1 MAEDSYIFPLSFA
14 QQRLWLLDR
23 IAPGNPFYNIPLAI
37 PIAAYL
43 DLRALEKALNA
54 IVARHESLR
63 TTFRVVDNEPVQ
75 LVHPK
80 LELTISITDLSSLS
94 AAELRTREVELA
106 TEEARKPFDLEQGP
120 LIRCGV
126 IVRGWTDYILLIT
139 MHHIVSDGWSM
150 GIFMQELTVFYQSF
164 CINYPI
170 KLPDLP
176 VQYPDFAVWQRD
188 WLKGEV
194 LETQLGYWRE
204 HLRDLPV
211 LELPTD
217 HPRPLYSSYKGS
229 SYPVRVGYALSHQ
242 VRKFASSHGVTPF
255 MVLLSVFAAV
265 LQRYSGHEEIVI
277 GIPVANRTRT
287 ELEGLIG
294 FFVNSLVLRIDL
306 KGDPSFSEIVDRVR
320 EVSLAAYAHQDL
332 PFEKLV
338 EELHPSRDP
347 SRNPLFQVTFQL
359 VNTPSVQD
367 ISSSENST
375 TTIHVQRGSA
385 IFDLAFSLL
394 DGATEFSGIFEYSTD
409 LFDQTTIA
417 RIERHFRQLLHS
429 AVANPNDS
437 FASLPMLSR
446 AEEDELLEQSRG
458 PELELPAQP
467 FVHRLIAE
475 QASRTPDAVAVR
487 SGASELRYRELI
499 QQSTQLANYLRGR
512 GVETEQCVGILMD
525 RSIDLVVA
533 LLGVLEAGAVYL
545 PLDPAYPVE
554 RLRYMLADS
563 GAKVILTQ
571 SGQPLIPELA
581 SEKVDVVVM
590 DHAGWRADSDAQ
602 PSLPVELSPNN
613 LCYVLY
619 TSGSTGRPKGV
630 GVPHSALTNH
640 MQWMADRFPLTE
652 TDRVLQRTPYSF
664 DASIWEFFAPLM
676 AGATLIMLPPEAQKD
691 PSLIVQCLANGVTV
705 AQFVPSLLRVVLDE
719 PAFYTCAAL
728 RQIFCGGEAFDDELR
743 ERLRTSVDAEVINLY
758 GPTEATVD
766 SAFYVTSDRSEP
778 FGVPIGGPISNT
790 HVYLLDENLKPVPLG
805 IAGEVYISGAALA
818 RGYLNQPAATADRF
832 LPDPY
837 STQPGAR
844 MYRTGDRG
852 RRLSDGAVLFLG
864 RIDDLVKV
872 RGFRVELGEIE
883 ENIRRVEGVNDC
895 AVVVEDS
902 ESELARLVGFVVPSW
917 DQSTAMAIEHEQ
929 LSQWEELY
937 HDIYAAAVA
946 DDSAAFVGWNSS
958 YTGLPIDRGEMSEWR
973 ASTVDRIRKLEPSR
987 VLEIGCGTGL
997 LLVELAPSCER
1008 YVGTD
1013 FSLPAVR
1020 IVEAC
1025 VARLNGARELVQLL
1039 HRSADDFTDFA
1050 PGMFDTVIL
1059 NSVVQYFPSV
1069 DYLVRVIENAV
1080 RVVAPGGSIFIGD
1093 VRNLQLLEAFQL
1105 SVALH
1110 KLGPNADPAELWS
1123 HVQTAIEQEEELVID
1138 PAFFYVLAANVPGVA
1153 GAEISLKRG
1162 RNSNELTRFRYD
1174 VVLRVGD
1181 VSRISC
1187 PGTCIDW
1194 QQQRLSLPQ
1203 LVETVRNEQPDHLIV
1218 RNITNARVI
1227 NEVRL
1232 ADKLSGNSEQEIETA
1247 IHPQDFWQAPELQDY
1262 DLRVTYSHPRG
1273 RECFDLVLSKRG
1285 TTPLTDPA
1293 EAESARQAPVW
1304 DRYANKPVRAAVVR
1318 RLTASIRAQI
1328 SNQLP
1333 EYMVPSALIPV
1344 EQLPLLPNG
1353 KLNRN
1358 ALRTLGGRQKHRRV
1372 DTPPR
1377 NSIEHALSIIWQEVL
1392 NTDHVDM
1399 RDDFFSDLG
1408 GHSLLAMQLISRI
1421 REAFQID
1428 VPLKLVFQSPTIEQF
1443 ASAFLE
1449 LVPEEQQNIDHTAS
1463 LFVRLSQMSETEID
1477 AALARA
1483 AV

>member
-106 TEEARKPFDLEQGP
+106 TAEARKPFDLEQGP

-139 MHHIVSDGWSM
+139 THHIVSDGWSM

-229 SYPVRVGYALSHQ
+229 SYPVRLGYALSHQ

-359 VNTPSVQD
+359 INTPSVQD
-367 ISSSENST
+367 ISSSENS

-417 RIERHFRQLLHS
+417 RIERHFRQLLQS

-446 AEEDELLEQSRG
+446 AEEDELLKQSRG

-467 FVHRLIAE
+467 FVHRLIAA
-475 QASRTPDAVAVR
+475 QAGRTPDAVAVR
-487 SGASELRYRELI
+487 SGASELRYRELM
-499 QQSTQLANYLRGR
+499 QQSTKLANYLRGR

-590 DHAGWRADSDAQ
+590 DQAGWRADSDAQ

-630 GVPHSALTNH
+630 SVPHSALTNH
-640 MQWMADRFPLTE
+640 MQWMAERFPLTE

-676 AGATLIMLPPEAQKD
+676 AGAT
-691 PSLIVQCLANGVTV
+691 
-705 AQFVPSLLRVVLDE
+705 
-719 PAFYTCAAL
+719 
-728 RQIFCGGEAFDDELR
+728 
-743 ERLRTSVDAEVINLY
+743 
-758 GPTEATVD
+758 
-766 SAFYVTSDRSEP
+766 
-778 FGVPIGGPISNT
+778 
-790 HVYLLDENLKPVPLG
+790 
-805 IAGEVYISGAALA
+805 
-818 RGYLNQPAATADRF
+818 
-832 LPDPY
+832 
-837 STQPGAR
+837 
-844 MYRTGDRG
+844 
-852 RRLSDGAVLFLG
+852 
-864 RIDDLVKV
+864 
-872 RGFRVELGEIE
+872 
-883 ENIRRVEGVNDC
+883 
-895 AVVVEDS
+895 
-902 ESELARLVGFVVPSW
+902 
-917 DQSTAMAIEHEQ
+917 
-929 LSQWEELY
+929 
-937 HDIYAAAVA
+937 
-946 DDSAAFVGWNSS
+946 
-958 YTGLPIDRGEMSEWR
+958 
-973 ASTVDRIRKLEPSR
+973 
-987 VLEIGCGTGL
+987 
-997 LLVELAPSCER
+997 
-1008 YVGTD
+1008 
-1013 FSLPAVR
+1013 
-1020 IVEAC
+1020 
-1025 VARLNGARELVQLL
+1025 
-1039 HRSADDFTDFA
+1039 
-1050 PGMFDTVIL
+1050 
-1059 NSVVQYFPSV
+1059 
-1069 DYLVRVIENAV
+1069 
-1080 RVVAPGGSIFIGD
+1080 
-1093 VRNLQLLEAFQL
+1093 
-1105 SVALH
+1105 
-1110 KLGPNADPAELWS
+1110 
-1123 HVQTAIEQEEELVID
+1123 
-1138 PAFFYVLAANVPGVA
+1138 
-1153 GAEISLKRG
+1153 
-1162 RNSNELTRFRYD
+1162 
-1174 VVLRVGD
+1174 
-1181 VSRISC
+1181 
-1187 PGTCIDW
+1187 
-1194 QQQRLSLPQ
+1194 
-1203 LVETVRNEQPDHLIV
+1203 
-1218 RNITNARVI
+1218 
-1227 NEVRL
+1227 
-1232 ADKLSGNSEQEIETA
+1232 
-1247 IHPQDFWQAPELQDY
+1247 
-1262 DLRVTYSHPRG
+1262 
-1273 RECFDLVLSKRG
+1273 
-1285 TTPLTDPA
+1285 
-1293 EAESARQAPVW
+1293 
-1304 DRYANKPVRAAVVR
+1304 
-1318 RLTASIRAQI
+1318 
-1328 SNQLP
+1328 
-1333 EYMVPSALIPV
+1333 
-1344 EQLPLLPNG
+1344 
-1353 KLNRN
+1353 
-1358 ALRTLGGRQKHRRV
+1358 
-1372 DTPPR
+1372 
-1377 NSIEHALSIIWQEVL
+1377 
-1392 NTDHVDM
+1392 
-1399 RDDFFSDLG
+1399 
-1408 GHSLLAMQLISRI
+1408 
-1421 REAFQID
+1421 
-1428 VPLKLVFQSPTIEQF
+1428 
-1443 ASAFLE
+1443 
-1449 LVPEEQQNIDHTAS
+1449 
-1463 LFVRLSQMSETEID
+1463 
-1477 AALARA
+1477 
-1483 AV
+1483 